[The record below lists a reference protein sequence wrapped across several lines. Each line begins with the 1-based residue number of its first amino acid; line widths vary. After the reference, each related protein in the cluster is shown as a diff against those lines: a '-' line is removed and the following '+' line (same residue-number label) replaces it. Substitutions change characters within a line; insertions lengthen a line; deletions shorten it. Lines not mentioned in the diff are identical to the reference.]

1 MLIPVL
7 RGLRWD
13 LVSCLGVLL
22 CSSLGLTH
30 SSERE
35 TREAAVVPSLR
46 TQFQSVCPSLRCL

>member
-22 CSSLGLTH
+22 CSSLSLTY
-30 SSERE
+30 SSEKEKKRK
-35 TREAAVVPSLR
+35 RGCGCSFPMYAA
-46 TQFQSVCPSLRCL
+46 SVCLSLA